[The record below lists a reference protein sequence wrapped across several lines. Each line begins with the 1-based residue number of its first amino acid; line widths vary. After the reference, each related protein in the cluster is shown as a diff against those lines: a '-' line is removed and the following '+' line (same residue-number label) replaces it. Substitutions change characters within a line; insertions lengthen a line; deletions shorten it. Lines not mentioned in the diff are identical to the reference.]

1 MSTSW
6 QGPGEARAPDRLDDT
21 RTGPP
26 DRRVSPPRRLSEVRE
41 AFGLSQTAVAE
52 RLQVSQSRVSRIER
66 GDLDHMQ
73 VATLRAFVRALGGEL
88 ELCARVGDQRIV
100 LG

>member
-1 MSTSW
+1 MSTAS
-6 QGPGEARAPDRLDDT
+6 QLAEPDGADPPEDT
-21 RTGPP
+21 RTGPA
-26 DRRVSPPRRLSEVRE
+26 DRRSPPPRRLSEVRE
-41 AFGLSQTAVAE
+41 GFGLSQTAVAE

-88 ELCARVGDQRIV
+88 ELAARLGDERIV

>member
-6 QGPGEARAPDRLDDT
+6 QPRAGHDPIPREDV
-21 RTGPP
+21 RTGPT
-26 DRRVSPPRRLSEVRE
+26 DRRTYPPRRLAAVRE

-66 GDLDHMQ
+66 GDLDHLQ
-73 VATLRAFVRALGGEL
+73 VATLRAFVRALGGDL
-88 ELCARVGDQRIV
+88 ELCARVGDDRIV